1 LTGST
6 KGTREKNRDA
16 LLAENNRLRRKLAQT
31 EKRLAKTEMI
41 VDLQKKLSAILDIET
56 PHHAER
62 SDDE

>member
-1 LTGST
+1 LTGSA
-6 KGTREKNRDA
+6 KKKRDA
-16 LLAENNRLRRKLAQT
+16 LLAENNRLRRKLTQV

-56 PHHAER
+56 HNPAER